1 MGRSWTD
8 GIICALVAIVLAM
21 ATAMCVIGGIE
32 SQAADTQET
41 QEAYYQQLEREYI
54 GRGRDFLERQGYRN
68 SGVTLSRIVD
78 SNGQRS
84 YKVLVHHGA
93 LCRLEEETQAEVLER
108 IEELGF
114 QVPGCGF
121 TARLLQ

>member
-41 QEAYYQQLEREYI
+41 Q
-54 GRGRDFLERQGYRN
+54 
-68 SGVTLSRIVD
+68 
-78 SNGQRS
+78 
-84 YKVLVHHGA
+84 A
-93 LCRLEEETQAEVLER
+93 L
-108 IEELGF
+108 
-114 QVPGCGF
+114 
-121 TARLLQ
+121 